1 MNCMNCG
8 AKLTD
13 SLYCPVCGTDV
24 TVQKQA
30 VILSGLYYN
39 QGLEKAQ
46 VRDLSGAAAE
56 LMRSL
61 KFNKLNIPARNLL
74 GLVYFELGEVV
85 AALSEWVV
93 SENLQPE
100 GNLASYYIADLR
112 KDANRLDVINE
123 TIKKFNIALGNAK
136 NGNED
141 MAVIQLRKIL
151 AQNPKLIK
159 AYHLL
164 GLLYIK
170 QEKYDRAEKLLR
182 KALGI
187 DRTNTTTLRFLMEVE
202 EQRGKKNAGERRVRR
217 RVLKEETENRLPVV
231 RIGAGVLAGLLLG
244 IAVAAF
250 IITPAR
256 ARRQS
261 RQNNEQITAYTAE
274 MATMNAEITSLNER
288 IEQQKETVATAEDN
302 VTAADKRAATY
313 EQLSTAVR
321 AYYAQNTDGAATA
334 LAEVDPSV
342 LSEDATQTYMMIYY
356 EVYETLFG
364 KLKQKGLTALN
375 RTDYETAVQALERAK
390 EIDGTDEE
398 VLLALTEAQTRLA
411 AAQRAAREAEK
422 AAAQAVPPV
431 IPAESGGE
439 DGFAQGSYEPASGG
453 DAESAQEAEPAA
465 ENSTPETE
473 TQEGEGNE

>member
-217 RVLKEETENRLPVV
+217 RVLK
-231 RIGAGVLAGLLLG
+231 
-244 IAVAAF
+244 
-250 IITPAR
+250 
-256 ARRQS
+256 
-261 RQNNEQITAYTAE
+261 
-274 MATMNAEITSLNER
+274 
-288 IEQQKETVATAEDN
+288 
-302 VTAADKRAATY
+302 
-313 EQLSTAVR
+313 
-321 AYYAQNTDGAATA
+321 
-334 LAEVDPSV
+334 
-342 LSEDATQTYMMIYY
+342 
-356 EVYETLFG
+356 
-364 KLKQKGLTALN
+364 
-375 RTDYETAVQALERAK
+375 
-390 EIDGTDEE
+390 
-398 VLLALTEAQTRLA
+398 
-411 AAQRAAREAEK
+411 
-422 AAAQAVPPV
+422 
-431 IPAESGGE
+431 
-439 DGFAQGSYEPASGG
+439 
-453 DAESAQEAEPAA
+453 
-465 ENSTPETE
+465 
-473 TQEGEGNE
+473 